1 MKQSLFCG
9 MRDGIPVCLGYIV
22 VSMSFGMFAVA
33 HGIPAFSTIA
43 LSMTNM
49 TSAGQF
55 AAVNLAGACA
65 SFTEIGFATVVVN
78 IRYALMSLVLSQKIE
93 KMSFLKRML
102 LAAGITDEVFTIAS
116 TRGEKVSFSYMAGLI
131 ITPYLGWSLGTILG
145 ATVNSLMPVSVV
157 SAMGITLYG
166 MFVAI
171 TVPVAREERPVLYTL
186 LIAITLSCIFK
197 YAPVISA
204 LSSGWAIIIVTLF
217 TATLAAFLFT
227 VDEEPA

>member
-1 MKQSLFCG
+1 
-9 MRDGIPVCLGYIV
+9 
-22 VSMSFGMFAVA
+22 
-33 HGIPAFSTIA
+33 
-43 LSMTNM
+43 
-49 TSAGQF
+49 
-55 AAVNLAGACA
+55 A

-93 KMSFLKRML
+93 KMSFFKRML

-186 LIAITLSCIFK
+186 LIAISLSCIFK
-197 YAPVISA
+197 YTPFMSA
-204 LSSGWAIIIVTLF
+204 LSSGWTIIIVTLF
-217 TATLAAFLFT
+217 TSALAAVLFT
-227 VDEEPA
+227 ADEEPA